1 MIKSGHYALYKGKE
15 YHMTSDE
22 MHQIFIF
29 TNNENLVDETFVK
42 TDIPWALYEKI
53 VQPYELDD
61 VYRIT
66 TYAYVDGDRIL
77 GVMKET
83 EDMVLVCAN
92 GEDEDLIEKYQLK
105 EVDRYVYEGWIHK
118 DDVRL
123 VEERKDMT
131 RQFGVVKKSR
141 ESK

>member
-1 MIKSGHYALYKGKE
+1 MIKSGYYALYKGKE
-15 YHMTSDE
+15 YHVNQDGSGQIKIYTHDHNLIDE
-22 MHQIFIF
+22 S
-29 TNNENLVDETFVK
+29 FVVGRSK
-42 TDIPWALYEKI
+42 GVYKKY
-53 VQPYELDD
+53 VKSYELDD

-131 RQFGVVKKSR
+131 RQFGVVKKTD
-141 ESK
+141 